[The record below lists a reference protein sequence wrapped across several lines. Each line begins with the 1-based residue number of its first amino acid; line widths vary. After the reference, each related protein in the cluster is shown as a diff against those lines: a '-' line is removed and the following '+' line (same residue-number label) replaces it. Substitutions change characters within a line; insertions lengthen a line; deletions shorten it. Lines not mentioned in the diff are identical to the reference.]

1 MRYKIAT
8 KTTLTLL
15 VVAFFAPIS
24 ALADEE
30 TIPIPPRRPDVL
42 NVSPAYIKQLISE
55 NEPAAAHENDVAL
68 SVDEA
73 ISEEFEF
80 DEEPLDDIVDSEQPI
95 DGDISHILFDEENE
109 VSTVEDVDSKMVL
122 AALQEELYNNDGSD
136 LDVVPIPQKKPTTA
150 TVETRKEQD
159 GRALISFAL
168 SPEQIDLDPMLEEF
182 LSEYAIDM
190 FRNDPKLKMEIFAY
204 ATPEDNKDFSDVR
217 RALARALE
225 VRRYLLSQNIEASR
239 LKINA
244 VGQDEG
250 NKTNNRIDLI
260 FNVSD

>member
-1 MRYKIAT
+1 LIYKIAI

-15 VVAFFAPIS
+15 VLGFLAPIS
-24 ALADEE
+24 ALADVEI
-30 TIPIPPRRPDVL
+30 IPIPPRRPDVL

-55 NEPAAAHENDVAL
+55 NEPAASQEDDSDF
-68 SVDEA
+68 SVDQ
-73 ISEEFEF
+73 SLDEEFHF
-80 DEEPLDDIVDSEQPI
+80 DEDLADEPLNSDKDIESDVSLV
-95 DGDISHILFDEENE
+95 LFDEEDQENAI
-109 VSTVEDVDSKMVL
+109 EDVDGDMVL
-122 AALQEELYNNDGSD
+122 AALQEELYSD
-136 LDVVPIPQKKPTTA
+136 ELALDNVPIPQKKPTIA
-150 TVETRKEQD
+150 TVESRKEQD

-244 VGQDEG
+244 VGQDES

>member
-1 MRYKIAT
+1 MRHKIVT
-8 KTTLTLL
+8 KTALTIL
-15 VVAFFAPIS
+15 VATILMPS
-24 ALADEE
+24 CGYADED

-42 NVSPAYIKQLISE
+42 NVSPAYIKQLISQ
-55 NEPAAAHENDVAL
+55 NEPAAAHEESVNQDSVSEEFQL
-68 SVDEA
+68 DDEELLDSEVITEGIIDSDISLTLVDEA
-73 ISEEFEF
+73 
-80 DEEPLDDIVDSEQPI
+80 DEI
-95 DGDISHILFDEENE
+95 GA
-109 VSTVEDVDSKMVL
+109 VEDIDNEMVL
-122 AALQEELYNNDGSD
+122 AALQEELYSDESD
-136 LDVVPIPQKKPTTA
+136 LDNIPIPQKKPTTA
-150 TVETRKEQD
+150 TVESRKEQD

-204 ATPEDNKDFSDVR
+204 ATPEDNQDFSDVR

-244 VGQDEG
+244 IGQDES

-260 FNVSD
+260 FNVSE